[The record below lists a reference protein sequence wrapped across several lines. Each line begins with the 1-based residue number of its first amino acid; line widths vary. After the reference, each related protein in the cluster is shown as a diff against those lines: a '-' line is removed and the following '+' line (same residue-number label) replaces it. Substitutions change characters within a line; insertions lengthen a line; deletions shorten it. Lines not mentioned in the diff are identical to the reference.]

1 MSMSNSRTQ
10 YELLLSHLWC
20 EYIITGVTRLPS
32 SRCSHVLGFLVLE
45 IKNKN
50 KNLIHVGRFLGSD
63 TIFLSY

>member
-45 IKNKN
+45 IKKKKKKFNTC
-50 KNLIHVGRFLGSD
+50 GSV
-63 TIFLSY
+63 FG